1 MSSLLEF
8 LLMLRGHTP
17 LEVCID
23 PAFQV
28 LHSVVRWYILHFYVV
43 IQRFYVVI
51 LIIDCML

>member
-8 LLMLRGHTP
+8 LLMLRGHTL

-28 LHSVVRWYILHFYVV
+28 FHIVVRWYILHFYVV